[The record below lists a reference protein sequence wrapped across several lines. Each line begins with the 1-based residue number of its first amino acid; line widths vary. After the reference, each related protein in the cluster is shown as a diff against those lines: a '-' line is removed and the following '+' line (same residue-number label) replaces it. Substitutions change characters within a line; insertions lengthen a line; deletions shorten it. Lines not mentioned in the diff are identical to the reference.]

1 MNTINAGI
9 IIIWPKHN
17 DFKNTIL
24 NELRINN
31 YEIVKQE
38 FIEVNKKYITNF
50 LREIHYG
57 KDWWE
62 INLIPEVEKRIQPED
77 QVSSL
82 PL

>member
-1 MNTINAGI
+1 MLVYFQNYAI
-9 IIIWPKHN
+9 IQSKHN

-50 LREIHYG
+50 LREIH
-57 KDWWE
+57 
-62 INLIPEVEKRIQPED
+62 
-77 QVSSL
+77 
-82 PL
+82 